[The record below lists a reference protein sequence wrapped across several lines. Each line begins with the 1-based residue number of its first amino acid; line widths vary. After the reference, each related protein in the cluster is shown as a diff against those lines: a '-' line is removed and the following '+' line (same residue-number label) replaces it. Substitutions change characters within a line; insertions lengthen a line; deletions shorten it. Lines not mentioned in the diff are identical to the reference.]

1 MVVNTEWQ
9 HPMIEEGSEMTDLV
23 KDRLLLAVEAG
34 GLLRLRDLQ
43 PLQVPS

>member
-34 GLLRLRDLQ
+34 GLLSLTK
-43 PLQVPS
+43 SEG